1 MSLAASARF
10 RYIQCQYLTIW
21 RLDIRAKSRNH
32 VHGGCEQC
40 SDLLW
45 MLGILYIVALPSLT
59 SLAGLIGGIALP
71 VTIAYPSFKWIM
83 IKNPTK
89 YSANWCPN
97 WILGVLGMVLS
108 ILVVAGAIWTAVTW
122 DRNSL
127 LQASVSRVLTNLTTL
142 GSRHCI

>member
-1 MSLAASARF
+1 
-10 RYIQCQYLTIW
+10 
-21 RLDIRAKSRNH
+21 
-32 VHGGCEQC
+32 
-40 SDLLW
+40 
-45 MLGILYIVALPSLT
+45 
-59 SLAGLIGGIALP
+59 
-71 VTIAYPSFKWIM
+71 M

-89 YSANWCPN
+89 YSAIWCLN

-127 LQASVSRVLTNLTTL
+127 LQASVSRVLTNLTTH